1 MNAETLR
8 RYIVLIP
15 GRADPAAPLIVRAQ
29 DAADAKREGCKLER
43 LPAIPSGVVAVRIAE
58 RAA

>member
-1 MNAETLR
+1 MNADTLR

-15 GRADPAAPLIVRAQ
+15 GRADPEAPLIVRAES
-29 DAADAKREGCKLER
+29 ASDAKREGCKVER
-43 LPAIPSGVVAVRIAE
+43 LPAIPAGVVAVRIAE